1 MRPLSAAANSVSS
14 WGVTDLL
21 SWLQR
26 SAKDPALLQLTVHV
40 QPGAKTTSCAGIHG
54 DALKI
59 RLAAPPVDGK
69 ANQALIT
76 WLAQTLGRPQ
86 NAITLIR
93 GQTSR
98 RKTLNIDAGAYTEDI
113 AATLQRLAAT

>member
-1 MRPLSAAANSVSS
+1 MTEPTA
-14 WGVTDLL
+14 TP
-21 SWLQR
+21 WLQIT
-26 SAKDPALLQLTVHV
+26 SQGDLQLSVYV

-59 RLAAPPVDGK
+59 RLHAPPVDGK

-76 WLAQTLGRPQ
+76 WLAKTLGCPQ
-86 NAITLIR
+86 SNIALIR

-98 RKTLNIDAGAYTEDI
+98 RKTLSITTDQADI
-113 AATLQRLAAT
+113 LCRQLQALATD

>member
-1 MRPLSAAANSVSS
+1 MTESLP
-14 WGVTDLL
+14 
-21 SWLQR
+21 WLQR
-26 SAKDPALLQLTVHV
+26 SAKDPVLLHLTVHV

-69 ANQALIT
+69 ANQALIA
-76 WLAQTLGRPQ
+76 WLAKSLDCPQ
-86 NAITLIR
+86 SAIELIR

-98 RKTLNIDAGAYTEDI
+98 RKILCINAGALANEFV
-113 AATLQRLAAT
+113 ATLQGLAAI